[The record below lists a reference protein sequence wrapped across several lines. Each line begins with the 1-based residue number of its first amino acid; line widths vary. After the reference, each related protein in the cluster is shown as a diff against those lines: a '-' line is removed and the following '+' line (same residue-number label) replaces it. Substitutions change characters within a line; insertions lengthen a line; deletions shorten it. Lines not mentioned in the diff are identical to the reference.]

1 MKSRYFMAGVTSAL
15 TIVIA
20 FGIYA
25 SSTDKTA
32 GGILKYTDVRSQ
44 TAEFIGHNKSIVLT
58 KQQERI
64 KLEVLSSIPAPC
76 CSSYSMATCCCPCNL
91 AKSVWGLSNYLVAKK
106 NYDAPRLKQAVL
118 EWMKFTNKNGYTGDA
133 CFQGNC
139 NQPFQ
144 HNGCGG
150 MNEAGISF

>member
-1 MKSRYFMAGVTSAL
+1 MKNRYFMAAVTSVL
-15 TIVIA
+15 TFVFA
-20 FGIYA
+20 FSIFA
-25 SSTDKTA
+25 STTVKTA
-32 GGILKYTDVRSQ
+32 GGTLKYTDVHSQ
-44 TAEFIGHNKSIVLT
+44 TAEFIGYNKSIVLT

-64 KLEVLSSIPAPC
+64 KLEVLSSIPASC

-118 EWMKFTNKNGYTGDA
+118 EWMKFTNKNGYSGDA
-133 CFQGNC
+133 CFQDNC

-144 HNGCGG
+144 QNGCGG
-150 MNEAGISF
+150 MNETRISF